1 MFMILSAA
9 TLRKLRPVDPFVE
22 RTVFNGMSYGLSYAG
37 YDIRVRESV
46 DLPAGGFSLVS
57 SIERFEMPKNVL
69 ARVHDKSSWAR
80 KGLSVFNTIIEPGWF
95 GYLTLELVNHGPG
108 RRIPS
113 GTPIAQVIFEFVD
126 DDAAEYSGKYQN
138 AGPGPQGSIYEI

>member
-22 RTVFNGMSYGLSYAG
+22 RTVFNG
-37 YDIRVRESV
+37 
-46 DLPAGGFSLVS
+46 
-57 SIERFEMPKNVL
+57 N
-69 ARVHDKSSWAR
+69 
-80 KGLSVFNTIIEPGWF
+80 
-95 GYLTLELVNHGPG
+95 
-108 RRIPS
+108 
-113 GTPIAQVIFEFVD
+113 